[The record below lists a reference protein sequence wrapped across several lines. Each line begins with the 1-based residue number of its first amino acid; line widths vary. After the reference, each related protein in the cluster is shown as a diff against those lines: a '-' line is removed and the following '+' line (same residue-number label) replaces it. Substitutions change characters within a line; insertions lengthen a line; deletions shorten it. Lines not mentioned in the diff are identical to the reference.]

1 LVSNWSTTISRGKP
15 LWLSCEVLS
24 SYLV

>member
-1 LVSNWSTTISRGKP
+1 LVSNWSTTISWGLP
-15 LWLSCEVLS
+15 LWFVCKVLS